1 MPKNKKILLVEDDD
15 SIREMYQIKFES
27 SGIEVEVAKDG
38 KEALIKA
45 IQIKPDLLLID
56 LRMPIIDGEIV
67 LKKLQRFKWSQQM
80 KVIVI
85 TNISFSEAPKVL
97 KNLRIDKY
105 LVKAHHTPSQII
117 KEVRAILEDE

>member
-27 SGIEVEVAKDG
+27 SGIEVEVAEDG

-45 IQIKPDLLLID
+45 IRIKPDLLLLD

-67 LKKLQRFKWSQQM
+67 LRKLQRFKWAQHM
-80 KVIVI
+80 KVIVMS
-85 TNISFSEAPKVL
+85 NISFSEAPKVL
-97 KNLRIDKY
+97 KNLKIDKY

-117 KEVRAILEDE
+117 KEVRAILED